1 MTYGHRDEKE
11 RSGRLRPGWSRRT
24 NTSPRPI
31 TGTALNLLRLA
42 RLVSRSSNGSVVRSR
57 SSEVRAAK
65 ASSLFQRRCI
75 VNVRFANGRTPGGWK
90 AHGKYVE
97 RDSAKG
103 EVHAK
108 DDPGFAKH
116 DAGDRSDP
124 ADRLG
129 LAKTQSLASLAD
141 SWQNAG
147 DKRIFKIIL
156 SPEDGE
162 ANLAETAGQII
173 SHIEEHL
180 GTSVTWGGVVHR
192 NTDHPHAHLIVRGRV
207 RTDDAFKL
215 PPEMIRNGLR
225 QAAQASITRQLGPRT
240 IEDIRRQRREEL
252 SVNRVTPLDRQIIQR
267 GRPSQ
272 EDTTYLRV
280 GKTVT
285 ASEQSRLGY
294 LMAAGLAKADPR
306 EGWLI
311 RANTIPQLRQMKDL
325 QDRAR
330 ILFRSGVAISDPHAP
345 MEYSSS
351 AKRLVGRVLLNSE
364 DERTGALQ
372 TVFETT
378 EGKIEILNHDSTLR
392 AAWGRGDLEPGNVVT
407 IDTLRSDP
415 SKLYAVSVG
424 RDIEILKDSASLDS
438 LVRRMRTMGLTTIE
452 GDKGWLGEL
461 SSAIRQRAIERDRQ
475 RAY

>member
-1 MTYGHRDEKE
+1 MPDVPRDEKE
-11 RSGRLRPGWSRRT
+11 RTGRLRPGRARRT
-24 NTSPRPI
+24 STPPRPI

-42 RLVSRSSNGSVVRSR
+42 RLVSRSSKGASTRSR
-57 SSEVRAAK
+57 SLQFRAAQ
-65 ASSLFQRRCI
+65 ASSPFQRRCI

-103 EVHAK
+103 DVHAK
-108 DDPGFAKH
+108 DDPGFAKQG
-116 DAGDRSDP
+116 AGDRSDP

-141 SWQNAG
+141 SWQKAG

-156 SPEDGE
+156 SPEDVE

-173 SHIEEHL
+173 SHIEEHF
-180 GTSVTWGGVVHR
+180 GTSVTWGGVIHR
-192 NTDHPHAHLIVRGRV
+192 NTDHPHVHLIVRGRV
-207 RTDDAFKL
+207 RTDEAFKL
-215 PPEMIRNGLR
+215 PPQMIRNGLR

-240 IEDIRRQRREEL
+240 IEDIRRQKQEEL
-252 SVNRVTPLDRQIIQR
+252 SVNRVTPLDRKILERGEPQR
-267 GRPSQ
+267 G
-272 EDTTYLRV
+272 DGAHLRV
-280 GKTVT
+280 GKEVT
-285 ASEQSRLGY
+285 TSERSRLRH
-294 LMAAGLAKADPR
+294 LTTIGLAKVDSR

-311 RANTIPQLRQMKDL
+311 RADMIPQLQQMKDL

-372 TVFETT
+372 TVLETT
-378 EGKIEILNHDSTLR
+378 EGKIEILCHDSTLR
-392 AAWGRGDLEPGNVVT
+392 AAWARGDLEPGNVVT
-407 IDTLRSDP
+407 IDALRSDP
-415 SKLYAVSVG
+415 SRLFAVSVG
-424 RDIEILKDSASLDS
+424 RDVEILKDPATLDS
-438 LVRRMRTMGLTTIE
+438 LIRRMQTMGLISVE
-452 GDKGWLGEL
+452 SDKGWLGEL
-461 SSAIRQRAIERDRQ
+461 GHTIRLRTAERNRQRAF
-475 RAY
+475 